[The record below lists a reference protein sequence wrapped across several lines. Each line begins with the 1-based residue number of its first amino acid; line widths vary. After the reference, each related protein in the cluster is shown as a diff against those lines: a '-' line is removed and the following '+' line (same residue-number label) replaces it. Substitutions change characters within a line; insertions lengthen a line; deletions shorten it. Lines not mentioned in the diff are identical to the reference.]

1 MYCALMN
8 NSPHIEGLYRLGR
21 LVRKELVEIIRDRR
35 TIITLVL
42 MPLLLYPLL
51 SVTFQQFF
59 LASSIDP
66 SRGLVYRFGF
76 TSEREGEVF
85 RQFLEYGQ
93 RILEQ
98 KTPPTKPTE
107 GTAPTPPRLDGVI

>member
-51 SVTFQQFF
+51 SVALQQFF

-66 SRGLVYRFGF
+66 GRGLVYRLGF
-76 TSEREGEVF
+76 ATKQEYLAF
-85 RQFLEYGQ
+85 FQFLAFGDQ
-93 RILEQ
+93 LLE
-98 KTPPTKPTE
+98 
-107 GTAPTPPRLDGVI
+107 PTPDDGRRQDAKTGAPA

>member
-1 MYCALMN
+1 MLMDRSEALF
-8 NSPHIEGLYRLGR
+8 RLGR

-51 SVTFQQFF
+51 SVAFQQFF

-66 SRGLVYRFGF
+66 NRGLVYRFGF
-76 TSEREGEVF
+76 GSEKEAEVF
-85 RQFLEYGQ
+85 ARFLEYGE
-93 RILEQ
+93 RILLGR
-98 KTPPTKPTE
+98 KVPTE
-107 GTAPTPPRLDGVI
+107 AAKRPAPATPQLVELITSDLEK